1 MTNEQVYIIV
11 GTSML
16 FNAVLFGL
24 LMAYLNVKFEVMTRS
39 LNERFRGI
47 G

>member
-24 LMAYLNVKFEVMTRS
+24 LMAYLNVKFEVSVADGVAPM
-39 LNERFRGI
+39 EAE
-47 G
+47 